1 MLRKK
6 MLVLYNFSRQ
16 DERILSYLVENYLD
30 RKSVRITLLHVYT
43 ALQKYTQL
51 RRGAGEGPSF
61 KGAGQKTG
69 MRITEFRKKEEE
81 LQRISSYLQ
90 DEGFSPEQISIL
102 FTPKVNSLAQ
112 DIVDIVGEQGY
123 NTVLLSYG
131 PVKAKYF
138 LAERLEDKL
147 LNKLKDKEIIFL
159 T

>member
-6 MLVLYNFSRQ
+6 ILVLYNFSRQ
-16 DERILSYLVENYLD
+16 DERVLSYLVENYLG
-30 RKSVRITLLHVYT
+30 RESVRITLLHVYT

-69 MRITEFRKKEEE
+69 LRINEFRKKEDE
-81 LQRISSYLQ
+81 LQRIGHYLQ
-90 DEGFSPEQISIL
+90 DEGFLSGQIEPR

-112 DIVDIVGEQGY
+112 DMVDIVRKEAFT
-123 NTVLLSYG
+123 TVLLSYV

-138 LAERLEDKL
+138 LAERIEDKL
-147 LNKLKDKEIIFL
+147 LNKLKDTEIIFL